1 MTTSEKQRLQQ
12 AELHKKLWTM
22 ANDLRGQMEAYDF
35 KNYILGLIFYR
46 YLSEKTEARIEKLL
60 EEDNITYEDAWKDEE
75 YKKV

>member
-60 EEDNITYEDAWKDEE
+60 EEDNITYVDAWKDQ
-75 YKKV
+75 